1 LAEKETEMELKF
13 AHKNILKR
21 LEHSSCSVKDFTH
34 STLAVGNQG
43 FHYER
48 YFNDLE
54 RMGYVVLIGDYY
66 HITSFGVAK
75 LEEKKVVV
83 KATKVTAGTT
93 TEIYDG
99 ADLRMNCHRQG
110 AYDFLKYPS
119 KLGEN
124 LVYPKQY
131 V

>member
-1 LAEKETEMELKF
+1 MELKF

-54 RMGYVVLIGDYY
+54 RMGYVVQIGDYY
-66 HITSFGVAK
+66 HITGFGVAK
-75 LEEKKVVV
+75 LAEKRVAV
-83 KATKVTAGTT
+83 KATKVSAGTT

-99 ADLRMNCHRQG
+99 ADLRMNCNRSG
-110 AYDFLKYPS
+110 CYDFLKYPS

-124 LVYPKQY
+124 FVLPRNSLQ
-131 V
+131 

>member
-1 LAEKETEMELKF
+1 MELKF

-54 RMGYVVLIGDYY
+54 RMGYVVAIGDYY
-66 HITSFGVAK
+66 HITGFGVAK
-75 LEEKKVVV
+75 LEERKRPRAV
-83 KATKVTAGTT
+83 ATKIATGTT
-93 TEIYDG
+93 SELYDG
-99 ADLRMNCHRQG
+99 ADLRMNCNRKG

-119 KLGEN
+119 RLGEN
-124 LVYPKQY
+124 FVLPRNSLQ
-131 V
+131 

>member
-1 LAEKETEMELKF
+1 MELKF

-54 RMGYVVLIGDYY
+54 RMGYAVLIGDYY
-66 HITSFGVAK
+66 HITGFGVAK
-75 LEEKKVVV
+75 LAEKRTAI
-83 KATKVTAGTT
+83 KATKVSAGTT
-93 TEIYDG
+93 VETYDG
-99 ADLRMNCHRQG
+99 ADLKQSCWRTG

-119 KLGEN
+119 KLGDN

>member
-1 LAEKETEMELKF
+1 MELKF

-54 RMGYVVLIGDYY
+54 RMGYVVAIGDYY
-66 HITSFGVAK
+66 HITGFGVTK
-75 LEEKKVVV
+75 LAEKKVSTRS
-83 KATKVTAGTT
+83 TKISAGTT
-93 TEIYDG
+93 VEIYDG
-99 ADLRMNCHRQG
+99 ADLKRSCNRFGC
-110 AYDFLKYPS
+110 YDFLKYPS
-119 KLGEN
+119 KLGDN
-124 LVYPKQY
+124 LVYPRLSLQ
-131 V
+131 

>member
-1 LAEKETEMELKF
+1 MELKF

-54 RMGYVVLIGDYY
+54 NYGYVVLIGDYY
-66 HITSFGVAK
+66 HITGFGVAK
-75 LEEKKVVV
+75 LAEKRMAV
-83 KATKVTAGTT
+83 KATKVSAGTT
-93 TEIYDG
+93 AELYDG
-99 ADLRMNCHRQG
+99 ADLKRSCNRSGC
-110 AYDFLKYPS
+110 YDFLKYPS
-119 KLGEN
+119 KLGDN
-124 LVYPKQY
+124 LSYPKQY

>member
-1 LAEKETEMELKF
+1 MELKF

-48 YFNDLE
+48 YLNELQNFGFAVE
-54 RMGYVVLIGDYY
+54 IGDVW
-66 HITSFGVAK
+66 HITGFGVAK
-75 LEEKKVVV
+75 LAEKKSPQM
-83 KATKVTAGTT
+83 AQSRLSAGTT
-93 TEIYDG
+93 EGSYDG
-99 ADLRMNCHRQG
+99 ADLRRNCMREG
-110 AYDFLKYPS
+110 CYDFLKYPS
-119 KLGEN
+119 KFGDN
-124 LVYPKQY
+124 CVYPKQY

>member
-1 LAEKETEMELKF
+1 MELKF
-13 AHKNILKR
+13 AHKNILQR

-75 LEEKKVVV
+75 LAEKRMAL
-83 KATKVTAGTT
+83 KATKMSAGTT
-93 TEIYDG
+93 KELYDG
-99 ADLRMNCHRQG
+99 ADLRMSCNREG

-119 KLGEN
+119 KLGDN
-124 LVYPKQY
+124 LVYPRASL
-131 V
+131 